1 MGINSEQFYNPE
13 LVAILPMGFCY
24 PGLAKQG
31 DFPPRPECEGAW
43 RASVLSHLQ
52 HLEIMLVLGR
62 YAQNYHFNHRGSLT
76 ELVESWQTF
85 WPDKIP
91 LPHPSPRNNRWLKNN
106 PWFVTEL
113 LPELQV
119 KIAQIL
125 AK

>member
-1 MGINSEQFYNPE
+1 LLFSPWGF
-13 LVAILPMGFCY
+13 AIPGTSKEGDLP
-24 PGLAKQG
+24 PI
-31 DFPPRPECEGAW
+31 PECEDTW
-43 RASVLSHLQ
+43 RTSVLSHLQ
-52 HLEIMLVLGR
+52 NVEITLVLGR

-91 LPHPSPRNNRWLKNN
+91 LPHPSPRNNRWLKKN
-106 PWFVTEL
+106 PWFVTEF

-119 KIAQIL
+119 KIAEIL